1 MLSLGWNHSRV
12 SDVTLQRI
20 GSNGEVLNTAQ
31 LIKSNGC
38 VNPSM
43 QSICPLPP
51 VFEPPLGY
59 RFGFRAVMF
68 QGMKNGDEMQMSV
81 RIVGCV
87 DSRDC
92 LLVNQIIF
100 LFFDISVRN

>member
-1 MLSLGWNHSRV
+1 M
-12 SDVTLQRI
+12 SDVILKRI
-20 GSNGEVLNTAQ
+20 GSNGEILNTAQ

-38 VNPSM
+38 INPSM
-43 QSICPLPP
+43 QSICSIQP

-68 QGMKNGDEMQMSV
+68 QGMKSGDEMQMSV
-81 RIVGCV
+81 RIVGCI

-92 LLVNQIIF
+92 QMVGEIHFYLKKNFMKFFF
-100 LFFDISVRN
+100 LIL